1 MAETIRI
8 AVIGAG
14 HLGRFHARLIAN
26 NPDFQL
32 VAVVDP
38 VADARNALGDELLV
52 RGVDSHHSLLGEIDA
67 AVIATP
73 TQQHHQIG
81 MELLLKGKHLLIEKP
96 LAGTVREADALVE
109 CATVG
114 NCVLQVGHI
123 ERFNPALQEV
133 YNQIDQ
139 PRLIEARRLSGYSF
153 RSTDIG
159 VVLDLMIHDVDIV
172 LSIVRAKPIRI
183 DAVGAC
189 VIGPQEDM
197 ASARIVFEDGCVA
210 NLSASRISDET
221 LRQMQIWGSQ
231 CFITVDYSTATTKVM
246 RSSDALLRG
255 EYDVQRLSAVE
266 KQQAKGQFFTDWLQ
280 VEHFNA
286 ESCNAL
292 DDELRD
298 FVNAIQKGQSPRVG
312 GIAGRDAVAVCEQI
326 IERMVQHG
334 WDGHADPPIGQG
346 SLQIPATIPVPSF
359 PVDTTTPR
367 RRAG

>member
-1 MAETIRI
+1 MAEKIRI

-38 VADARNALGDELLV
+38 VADARNVLADELHV
-52 RGVDSHHSLLGEIDA
+52 RGLDSHQSLLEEIDA

-73 TQQHHQIG
+73 THQHHKIG
-81 MELLLKGKHLLIEKP
+81 MELLLKRKHLLIEKP
-96 LAGTVREADALVE
+96 LAGNVREANALVE

-133 YNQIDQ
+133 YNQIDR
-139 PRLIEARRLSGYSF
+139 PRLIEARRLGGYSF

-172 LSIVRAKPIRI
+172 LSLVRAKPIRI
-183 DAVGAC
+183 DSVGAC

-197 ASARIVFEDGCVA
+197 AIARIVFEDGCVA
-210 NLSASRISDET
+210 NLTASRISDET

-231 CFITVDYSTATTKVM
+231 CFVTVDYSTATTKVM

-255 EYDVQRLSAVE
+255 EYDIQQLSAVE
-266 KQQAKGQFFTDWLQ
+266 KQQAKDRFFSDWLQ

-286 ESCNAL
+286 GSCNAL
-292 DDELRD
+292 DDELQD
-298 FVNAIQKGQSPRVG
+298 FAAAIQKGQLPRVG
-312 GIAGRDAVAVCEQI
+312 GVAGRDAVVVCEQI
-326 IERMVQHG
+326 IERMVQHV
-334 WDGHADPPIGQG
+334 WDGHANHPSDHG
-346 SLQIPATIPVPSF
+346 SLQIPATIPVPPF
-359 PVDTTTPR
+359 PADTTTPR